1 MSSQLWYG
9 FTVEELGDTLLRF
22 WLYVEL
28 FPHTSLLYPHPTF
41 ALVLSSDF
49 GAFKNLKLGNLSF
62 LCSASTMRSRRWL
75 KNIINL
81 SKVRKPRS
89 NKMKGFSVPDS
100 YNLEPQPQEKS
111 KSIVNDVAYEKPEAV
126 GLLVENIAAT
136 RIQTAFRVFKARK
149 TLRNLK
155 GVLRLQTSTQGD
167 FGKKQASNT
176 LISLQSWS
184 KIQAQIRTRRKHMV
198 EEGRIRRKKSE
209 NQLKLDTKLHDLE
222 VEWSDGFDTKD
233 EALARIQQREE
244 AAVKRERAMAYAFS
258 HQWRPNSKS
267 SLGQKDSK
275 LATANWDWSWVDRWV
290 VAQPWENRVMVQL
303 TPKKVNSP
311 ANKALKNSTSPPK
324 KALRNRK
331 LSYGAATK
339 VEDQTPKTA

>member
-1 MSSQLWYG
+1 MDLQYEKYMSFANKRWQCSQHITPNCMFSILDI
-9 FTVEELGDTLLRF
+9 L
-22 WLYVEL
+22 
-28 FPHTSLLYPHPTF
+28 
-41 ALVLSSDF
+41 
-49 GAFKNLKLGNLSF
+49 GAFKKLKLGNLSF
-62 LCSASTMRSRRWL
+62 LCSASTMGSGRWL
-75 KNIINL
+75 KIIIKL

-89 NKMKGFSVPDS
+89 NKMKGFPVPDS
-100 YNLEPQPQEKS
+100 YNLESQPQENS
-111 KSIVNDVAYEKPEAV
+111 KNIVNDVAYEKPQTV

-155 GVLRLQTSTQGD
+155 GVLRLQTLTQGD

-198 EEGRIRRKKSE
+198 EEGRIRSKKSE

-233 EALARIQQREE
+233 EALARIQQREA

-267 SLGQKDSK
+267 SLGQTDSK
-275 LATANWDWSWVDRWV
+275 LASANWNWSWVDRWV

-303 TPKKVNSP
+303 TPKKANSP

-324 KALRNRK
+324 KTLRNRK

-339 VEDQTPKTA
+339 VEDQTPRTA